1 MMWHVNLTLPYLVP
15 TAPWSISREGDRQAS
30 FPPCILNVK
39 QFLMSLDARATSES
53 ESYERCGVC
62 FRKQY
67 LHSYWT
73 DIQRIDSPAI
83 LWSDNVQ
90 S

>member
-1 MMWHVNLTLPYLVP
+1 MWHVNLTLPYLVP
-15 TAPWSISREGDRQAS
+15 HSTMVDFARRRSSSIISPLSLKRETIPDETGCPRDVRKRV
-30 FPPCILNVK
+30 LRT
-39 QFLMSLDARATSES
+39 LR
-53 ESYERCGVC
+53 C

-67 LHSYWT
+67 LHSDWT

-83 LWSDNVQ
+83 LWSENVQ